1 MKFILVGMN
10 YKTAPLK
17 LRERLQNSCSDQDCV
32 IPDLL
37 RDPRIRE
44 AICLATC
51 NRVEIIAR
59 LGDMAHGE
67 EFLKDFLC
75 KKGDFDRS
83 ETEKHIY
90 VYRDIDAVRHLFR
103 VAASLDS
110 MVMGEPQILGQLK
123 DAYRMAVDRHAT
135 GVLLNRLT
143 HHAFQ
148 VAKRVRSETEIAGN
162 AVSVSYA
169 AVELAKKIFGSIKGK
184 AVLLIGAG
192 EMSELAARHLLR
204 QGVERIYIA
213 NRTMARAEQ
222 MAEEFH
228 GAAVPFD
235 DFPTFLPEMDIVIA
249 STGAPGYVLTA
260 ATVAAALKKHR
271 QHLLFLIDIAVPRD
285 IDPDVGELDNVYLYN
300 IDHLQDVV
308 DTNRALRRGEAQRAE
323 EIISEEIAEFEKWF
337 NSLAAVPTIV
347 KLREKTDGI
356 VQGEM
361 ERFSKWLGGLR
372 EDDRAHVEWLV
383 SSIVNKIL
391 HDPITGLKEESR
403 EGDELPDMA
412 AIRRLFKL

>member
-10 YKTAPLK
+10 YKTAPLQ
-17 LRERLQNSCSDQDCV
+17 LRERLQNSCSDPDSV

-59 LGDMAHGE
+59 LDDMAKGE

-75 KKGDFDRS
+75 KKGDFDFA

-110 MVMGEPQILGQLK
+110 MVMGEPQILGQIK

-184 AVLLIGAG
+184 AVLLLGAG

-222 MAEEFH
+222 MAGEFH

-235 DFPTFLPEMDIVIA
+235 DFPTFLSEVDIVIA

-308 DTNRALRRGEAQRAE
+308 DTNRALRQGESLRAE

-337 NSLAAVPTIV
+337 NALAVVPTIV

-361 ERFSKWLGGLR
+361 ERFSSWLGGLQE
-372 EDDRAHVEWLV
+372 EDRTHVEWLV

>member
-1 MKFILVGMN
+1 MELFLVGMN
-10 YKTAPLK
+10 YKTAPLE
-17 LRERLQNSCSDQDCV
+17 LRERLQNSCTDQD
-32 IPDLL
+32 IALPELLKNPDVK
-37 RDPRIRE
+37 E

-59 LGDMAHGE
+59 LADTRRGE
-67 EFLKDFLC
+67 AFLKVFMSRQGSLDV
-75 KKGDFDRS
+75 S
-83 ETEKHIY
+83 ETEKHLYI
-90 VYRDIDAVRHLFR
+90 YRDVEAVRHLFR

-110 MVMGEPQILGQLK
+110 MVMGEPQILGQIK
-123 DAYRMAVDRHAT
+123 EAYRSAVDRHAT

-148 VAKRVRSETEIAGN
+148 AAKRVRTETEIAGN

-169 AVELAKKIFGSIKGK
+169 AVELAKKIFGSLKGK
-184 AVLLIGAG
+184 SVMLIGAG
-192 EMSELAARHLLR
+192 EMSELAARHLIR
-204 QGVERIYIA
+204 QGVERIFIA

-228 GAAVPFD
+228 GTAVSFD
-235 DFPTFLPEMDIVIA
+235 EFPLYLKEVDIVIA
-249 STGAPGYVLTA
+249 STGAPGYILTPQMA
-260 ATVAAALKKHR
+260 AAALRKKR

-285 IDPDVGELDNVYLYN
+285 IDPDVGEFDNVYLYN
-300 IDHLQDVV
+300 IDHLQNVV
-308 DTNRALRRGEAQRAE
+308 DANRALRNGEALRAE
-323 EIISEEIAEFEKWF
+323 EIIAEEVTEFEKWYH
-337 NSLAAVPTIV
+337 SLAAVPTIV

-356 VQGEM
+356 VKNEM
-361 ERFSKWLGGLR
+361 ERFSGWLGGLA
-372 EDDRAHVEWLV
+372 ESDRAHVEWLV

-391 HDPITGLKEESR
+391 HDPITGLKEESI

>member
-1 MKFILVGMN
+1 MQLLLVGMN
-10 YKTAPLK
+10 YKTAPLQ
-17 LRERLQNSCSDQDCV
+17 LRERLQNSCTDQDII
-32 IPDLL
+32 IPDLMNH
-37 RDPRIRE
+37 PE
-44 AICLATC
+44 VKEVICLATC

-59 LGDMAHGE
+59 VGDAHRGE
-67 EFLKDFLC
+67 AFLKSFMARQGNFDLSEVEKLLYVHRDF
-75 KKGDFDRS
+75 
-83 ETEKHIY
+83 E
-90 VYRDIDAVRHLFR
+90 AVRHLFR

-110 MVMGEPQILGQLK
+110 MVMGEPQILGQIK
-123 DAYRMAVDRHAT
+123 DAYRAAVDRHAT

-162 AVSVSYA
+162 AVSISYA
-169 AVELAKKIFGSIKGK
+169 AVELAKKIFGNLKGK

-192 EMSELAARHLLR
+192 EMSELAARHLIR
-204 QGVERIYIA
+204 QGVERLYIA

-235 DFPTFLPEMDIVIA
+235 DFFTFLPEVDIVIA
-249 STGAPGYVLTA
+249 STGAPGYILTPQMVS
-260 ATVAAALKKHR
+260 TALKKHR

-308 DTNRALRRGEAQRAE
+308 DTNRALRQGESLKAE
-323 EIISEEIAEFEKWF
+323 EIIDAEMAEFEKWF
-337 NSLAAVPTIV
+337 NSLAVVPTIV

-361 ERFSKWLGGLR
+361 ERFSSWLGGLP
-372 EDDRAHVEWLV
+372 EEDRAHVEWLV
-383 SSIVNKIL
+383 ASIVNKIL